1 MAAMSD
7 EKIQNEESQQRKVH
21 FYYEKAHQFRVIH
34 ADGVHGGLTP
44 RMNIH
49 MAVFSERNPIP
60 QRETYLLRPD
70 DIIQGEEKDL
80 RVQKEGFF
88 REVEADIVFSID
100 TARNVAKWLSEKV
113 AEAERVLKGQVK

>member
-1 MAAMSD
+1 MSENKTPKD
-7 EKIQNEESQQRKVH
+7 GQAQGKIH
-21 FYYEKAHQFRVIH
+21 FYYEKAKQFRVIH

-60 QRETYLLRPD
+60 QRETYLLGQDNILSR
-70 DIIQGEEKDL
+70 EEKDL

-100 TARNVAKWLSEKV
+100 TARVVSKWLADRVED
-113 AEAERVLKGQVK
+113 AERALKETHK